1 MIEAGSWHPVAVVG
15 LVFSIVALVL
25 GISTTYLAVRGYLR
39 NGQRPMLFITGGFIL
54 VLLTPILLLLSF
66 IFSIAEEDTFFAISA
81 VNQTIGLCLVLYGLR
96 TPRTS
101 NISKKS

>member
-25 GISTTYLAVRGYLR
+25 GVSTAYLAVRGYLR
-39 NGQRPMLFITGGFIL
+39 NGQRPMLFIAAGFVF
-54 VLLTPILLLLSF
+54 VLLTPFLLLFAF
-66 IFSIAEEDTFFAISA
+66 IIPIVEEVTFYAIGA
-81 VNQTIGLCLVLYGLR
+81 INQTIGLCLILYGLW

-101 NISKKS
+101 NISKKA